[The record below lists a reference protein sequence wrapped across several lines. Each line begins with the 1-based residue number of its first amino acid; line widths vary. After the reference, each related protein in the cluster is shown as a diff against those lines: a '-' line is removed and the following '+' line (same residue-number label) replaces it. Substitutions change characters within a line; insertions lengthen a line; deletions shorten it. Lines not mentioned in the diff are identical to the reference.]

1 MSRLT
6 KDVELIA
13 NCLQNLITN
22 LLGKCMMAAAAVVYL
37 FILNWKLAMIILA
50 AIPLIGLMTGI
61 FTPMHEKYSRI
72 DKENEDQNRVQMQES
87 ISNIVLIKVYKAQKY
102 IISKISNAYQ
112 AKRKSAREAFIRDIQ
127 ASEWSNFY
135 EWASESSICAK

>member
-1 MSRLT
+1 
-6 KDVELIA
+6 
-13 NCLQNLITN
+13 
-22 LLGKCMMAAAAVVYL
+22 
-37 FILNWKLAMIILA
+37 MIILA
-50 AIPLIGLMTGI
+50 AIPLIGLITGI

-87 ISNIVLIKVYKAQKY
+87 ISNIVLIKVWSRWNYWKKWWWKKY
-102 IISKISNAYQ
+102 AH
-112 AKRKSAREAFIRDIQ
+112 EASIRDIQ